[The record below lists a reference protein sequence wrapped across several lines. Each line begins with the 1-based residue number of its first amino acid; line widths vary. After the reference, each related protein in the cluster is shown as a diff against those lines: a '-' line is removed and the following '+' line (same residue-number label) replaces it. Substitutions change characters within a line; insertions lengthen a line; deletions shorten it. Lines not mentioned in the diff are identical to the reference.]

1 MVDGGAVLLRLEEKL
16 RRRRYNEVRLSSGM
30 EPTVERGEKLDATGE
45 LPGRALSGS
54 LGCVWWRSCLLFVGP
69 LRFFPESRRFL
80 PASNR
85 NVTGGDC
92 HPPKT

>member
-1 MVDGGAVLLRLEEKL
+1 MLLRLEEKL
-16 RRRRYNEVRLSSGM
+16 RRRRYNEVRLSSGL
-30 EPTVERGEKLDATGE
+30 EPTVERRKKLDATGE

-54 LGCVWWRSCLLFVGP
+54 LGCVGLEKLFVVCGA